1 MLDILKSDINK
12 FRNQNWFKKA
22 NDSAKNLSLDVN
34 EIAKNNL
41 LSKDQKR
48 IKINMQDT

>member
-22 NDSAKNLSLDVN
+22 NDSAKNLSLLDVN
-34 EIAKNNL
+34 EIIKKTIY
-41 LSKDQKR
+41 LSKDQANELF
-48 IKINMQDT
+48 I